1 MTKNMK
7 KTILYLIIIT
17 VVANTCFATS
27 AMAAPKITGIQGGY
41 GVTATIVNA
50 NLHHWQINIIGTHI
64 SHGTKTEG
72 TILGK
77 HATIRTPILLPALG
91 IGKINIKVTI
101 YRIILPDVIE
111 QQTAFM
117 LGPFVLFVHN
127 IPSQFHHK

>member
-1 MTKNMK
+1 MK

-17 VVANTCFATS
+17 IVANTCFVTN
-27 AMAAPKITGIQGGY
+27 AMAAPTITGIQGGY
-41 GVTATIVNA
+41 GVTATVKDA
-50 NLHHWQINIIGTHI
+50 KNLHWQINIIGTHI
-64 SHGTKTEG
+64 IHGTKTEG
-72 TILGK
+72 TISSK
-77 HATIRTPILLPALG
+77 SATIRTSKSPPALG

-111 QQTAFM
+111 QRTAFM

>member
-1 MTKNMK
+1 MK
-7 KTILYLIIIT
+7 KTMLYLIIIA
-17 VVANTCFATS
+17 VVSTGFVTN
-27 AMAAPKITGIQGGY
+27 AMAAPKITRVQGGY